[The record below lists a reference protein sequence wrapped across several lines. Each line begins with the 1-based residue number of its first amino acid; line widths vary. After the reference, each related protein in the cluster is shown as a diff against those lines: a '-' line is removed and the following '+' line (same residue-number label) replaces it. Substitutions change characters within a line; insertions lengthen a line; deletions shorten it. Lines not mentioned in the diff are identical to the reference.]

1 MLSAINVCRVCFIG
15 ALVFFY
21 SLEASGTAAFAQ
33 IGAIGTLPQFD
44 VTHLAGGPGGA
55 GYLDGPA
62 SQARFSGPSG
72 IWGSGGN
79 LYVANSG
86 ERTIRRVAAAT
97 GEVTTLA
104 TLDTNLTCNGPLI
117 PGGHVSFPLVL
128 RYVSLWADSANV
140 YAGDFCL
147 HVIYKISIASGEVA
161 VLSGQLTQ
169 FATINGPA
177 ADARF
182 TFPLIMWGDD
192 SYLWVLDGTTRRV
205 DKQTS
210 EVTSAFPGITG
221 IVGGDGTYLYCF
233 QNLSSSTT
241 TVQMVRIAT
250 GDITTVGTYPPI
262 STFWGL
268 PVWRHSEGD
277 EDFLYVMNTTENTI
291 KKIRVSTGEMT
302 AFAGGIGTP
311 NWKDGPG
318 AAASFYWPWAAWGDS
333 DYLYV
338 VELSNH
344 TLRKIRFSTGEVTTL
359 AGRPAISGSSDG
371 AGITT
376 RFNSPE
382 YLWGDGNYLYVT
394 EVAGTI
400 RRVRIS
406 DGQVSTL
413 AGIPA
418 LPVYQN
424 PSADGIGTTARFNVP
439 WGIWGDRESLY
450 VVERRGCVL
459 QSSGTSNPISFEIGT
474 APDNTNTAF
483 AIGSRG
489 AFSAISAEQFGAAS
503 VGYARLESVPGTQ
516 PPAGFAIYGYRAG
529 GVLVSEAAVPAA
541 GLVQTG
547 RISFDS
553 TGAANTGVAI
563 LNPNGVPVRLSYT
576 MNRPDGS
583 QFFQGS
589 TDLAPGQQLSR
600 FLNEFPYWGGS
611 PDIQGTFSFTASSPV
626 SVIALGGFVNERSE
640 FLMSALPIVDLA
652 ARADQALAFPHI
664 ADAGGWSSR
673 ITLTNPTDQVL
684 AGRLQFLNP
693 AGQPLSIVLD
703 GQTGSDF
710 DYSIPAKAS
719 RTFVTANTSP
729 DVRVG
734 WIRVVATAGANYPS
748 GVLIFSY
755 KPANVVVTEAAVAA
769 IPTSSAFRLYVEKNN
784 AIRTGFAIANPGAA
798 IAQVTYELTDLN
810 GDAGFIGFSIRETC
824 SGNVPLPLG
833 EGGAERRVRAGNAP
847 SSGPS
852 GHLLPGGEGHE
863 PLFRLIW
870 TPLPCQWLDGDI
882 PLNVSFC
889 IPAVVCAI

>member
-1 MLSAINVCRVCFIG
+1 M
-15 ALVFFY
+15 
-21 SLEASGTAAFAQ
+21 
-33 IGAIGTLPQFD
+33 
-44 VTHLAGGPGGA
+44 THQSFHSVRRIRIANGETITVAGMTGKAGSDDARRLA
-55 GYLDGPA
+55 
-62 SQARFSGPSG
+62 ARFRSPSG
-72 IWGSGGN
+72 IWSDGVDIYAVDQFN
-79 LYVANSG
+79 QA
-86 ERTIRRVAAAT
+86 IRRLTLSRTGNEPQLTSIAPPAT
-97 GEVTTLA
+97 SPGTIITF
-104 TLDTNLTCNGPLI
+104 TITGSNFIPLDTAVIVNGP
-117 PGGHVSFPLVL
+117 
-128 RYVSLWADSANV
+128 
-140 YAGDFCL
+140 
-147 HVIYKISIASGEVA
+147 
-161 VLSGQLTQ
+161 
-169 FATINGPA
+169 
-177 ADARF
+177 
-182 TFPLIMWGDD
+182 
-192 SYLWVLDGTTRRV
+192 GTRV
-205 DKQTS
+205 
-210 EVTSAFPGITG
+210 TG
-221 IVGGDGTYLYCF
+221 INVK
-233 QNLSSSTT
+233 SSTT
-241 TVQMVRIAT
+241 IDVAVEIAPNARIGARTVR
-250 GDITTVGTYPPI
+250 
-262 STFWGL
+262 
-268 PVWRHSEGD
+268 
-277 EDFLYVMNTTENTI
+277 
-291 KKIRVSTGEMT
+291 
-302 AFAGGIGTP
+302 
-311 NWKDGPG
+311 
-318 AAASFYWPWAAWGDS
+318 
-333 DYLYV
+333 
-338 VELSNH
+338 
-344 TLRKIRFSTGEVTTL
+344 
-359 AGRPAISGSSDG
+359 
-371 AGITT
+371 
-376 RFNSPE
+376 
-382 YLWGDGNYLYVT
+382 
-394 EVAGTI
+394 
-400 RRVRIS
+400 
-406 DGQVSTL
+406 
-413 AGIPA
+413 
-418 LPVYQN
+418 
-424 PSADGIGTTARFNVP
+424 
-439 WGIWGDRESLY
+439 
-450 VVERRGCVL
+450 VL

-474 APDNTNTAF
+474 APDNKNTAF

-626 SVIALGGFVNERSE
+626 SVIALRGFVNERSE

-833 EGGAERRVRAGNAP
+833 PLGEGGAKRRVRAENAP

-852 GHLLPGGEGHE
+852 GHLLPEGEGHE
-863 PLFRLIW
+863 PRFRLIW
-870 TPLPCQWLDGDI
+870 TPVLLRGEGSVSTCPS
-882 PLNVSFC
+882 PLGPLGRGF
-889 IPAVVCAI
+889 